1 MNPYRKAAIEEAY
14 EGIKHGHGGPF
25 GAVVVKDGKIIGKG
39 HNMVV
44 KELDP
49 TMHGEIVA
57 IKDACRHEKH
67 FDLTGAELYTT
78 AEPCPMCL
86 GAILWAGIKNVYY
99 GCDRLDTDK
108 IGFRDDIFYKMIDG
122 NLSYQLRQVNH
133 NECETLFKAYQTIES
148 RVSY

>member
-1 MNPYRKAAIEEAY
+1 MNPYMKAAIEEAY
-14 EGIKHGHGGPF
+14 EGIKQGHGGPF
-25 GAVVVKDGKIIGKG
+25 GAIIVKDGKIIGKG

-57 IKDACRHEKH
+57 IKEACRNVKH
-67 FDLTGAELYTT
+67 FDLSGAEIYTT

-86 GAILWAGIKNVYY
+86 GAILWAGITKVYY

-122 NLSYQLRQVNH
+122 ERSYNLMQVDH
-133 NECETLFKAYQTIES
+133 KECSELFKAYQAIEN

>member
-1 MNPYRKAAIEEAY
+1 MKAAVEEAY
-14 EGIKHGHGGPF
+14 EGIKQGHGGPF
-25 GAVVVKDGKIIGKG
+25 GAVIVKDGKIIGKG

-57 IKDACRHEKH
+57 IKEACLHENH
-67 FDLTGAELYTT
+67 YDLSGAELYTT

-86 GAILWAGIKNVYY
+86 GAILWAGITTVYY

-108 IGFRDDIFYKMIDG
+108 IGFRDDVFYKMIDG
-122 NLSYQLRQVNH
+122 KRSYDLQRVDH
-133 NECETLFKAYQTIES
+133 EECKGLFKAYQAIEN
-148 RVSY
+148 RVIY

>member
-1 MNPYRKAAIEEAY
+1 MNPFMKAAVEEAY
-14 EGIKHGHGGPF
+14 EGIKQGHGGPF
-25 GAVVVKDGKIIGKG
+25 GAVIVKDGKIIGKG

-57 IKDACRHEKH
+57 IKEACLHENH
-67 FDLTGAELYTT
+67 YDLSGAELYTT

-86 GAILWAGIKNVYY
+86 GAILWAGITTVYY

-108 IGFRDDIFYKMIDG
+108 IGFRDDVFYKMIDG
-122 NLSYQLRQVNH
+122 KRSYDLQRVDH
-133 NECETLFKAYQTIES
+133 EECKGLFKAYQAIEN
-148 RVSY
+148 RVIY